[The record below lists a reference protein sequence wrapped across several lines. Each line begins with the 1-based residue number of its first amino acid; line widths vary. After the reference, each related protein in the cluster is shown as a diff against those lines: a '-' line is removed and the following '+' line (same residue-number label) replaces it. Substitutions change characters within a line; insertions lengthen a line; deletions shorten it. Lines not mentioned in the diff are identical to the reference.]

1 MRPNVFVEEKMEK
14 QISVWSYRLGLVSV
28 ALTIVLR
35 GVAIFGTFPSLG
47 SATGASLSYNTF
59 LHGSIL
65 LLVLS
70 IASKV
75 VSEWNAK
82 S

>member
-1 MRPNVFVEEKMEK
+1 MEK
-14 QISVWSYRLGLVSV
+14 QISIWSYRLGLVCV
-28 ALTIVLR
+28 VLTVVMRVLAMV
-35 GVAIFGTFPSLG
+35 GVFAGP
-47 SATGASLSYNTF
+47 ATAAGASSIGYNTF

-70 IASKV
+70 IASNV
-75 VSEWNAK
+75 VSGGQSK

>member
-1 MRPNVFVEEKMEK
+1 MEK
-14 QISVWSYRLGLVSV
+14 QISIWSYRLGLVCV
-28 ALTIVLR
+28 VLTVVMRVLAMV
-35 GVAIFGTFPSLG
+35 GVFAGPAT
-47 SATGASLSYNTF
+47 ATGASSIGYNTF

-70 IASKV
+70 IASNV
-75 VSEWNAK
+75 VSGGQSK

>member
-1 MRPNVFVEEKMEK
+1 MEK

-35 GVAIFGTFPSLG
+35 GLAAIGIFPNLVP
-47 SATGASLSYNTF
+47 AAGAPISYNTF
-59 LHGSIL
+59 LRGGML

-70 IASKV
+70 IASSV
-75 VSEWNAK
+75 VGRSGAK